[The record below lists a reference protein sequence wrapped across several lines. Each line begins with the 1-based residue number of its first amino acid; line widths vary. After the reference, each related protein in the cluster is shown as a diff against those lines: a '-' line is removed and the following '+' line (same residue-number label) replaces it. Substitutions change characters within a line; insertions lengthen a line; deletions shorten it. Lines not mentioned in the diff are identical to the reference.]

1 MILVSSC
8 LLGHCTK
15 YSGGHNRCAFLAEK
29 KDGILA
35 VCPEVMG
42 GLPTPRPPAEIVGGT
57 GREVWSGHA
66 SIKAK
71 TGIDVTREFTEG
83 AKAVLALAKQ
93 HRVKYAVLKE
103 SSPSCGSSRI
113 YDGTFSGTKIDGEG
127 ATVALL
133 RAHGITVYSDE
144 QITEELWQKMVEE
157 TL

>member
-15 YSGGHNRCAFLAEK
+15 YSGGHNLSPFFARAREEV
-29 KDGILA
+29 LA

-42 GLPTPRPPAEIVGGT
+42 GLATPRPPAEIVGGS
-57 GREVWSGHA
+57 GGDVWQGCA
-66 SIKAK
+66 LIKSK
-71 TGIDVTREFTEG
+71 TGSDVTREFTDG
-83 AKAVLALAKQ
+83 AKAVLELAKQ

-113 YDGTFSGTKIDGEG
+113 YDGTFSGTKTAGEG
-127 ATVALL
+127 ATTALL
-133 RAHGITVYSDE
+133 RANGIIVCSE
-144 QITEELWQKMVEE
+144 EEITEELWQKMLDG